1 MARKVSQ
8 NYKFTDSALV
18 NDKTYFDYLER
29 LKKVALSMF
38 EWVNLPDSMNA
49 RWLERC
55 LYYKGQAALLKDEK
69 FGFINTSSASAGH
82 INIYGLPTRL
92 NCYGYNYQSF
102 RKLYSGLNPMIPQ
115 EQTEKEQAVLVMN
128 NWEKIPTAYTLE
140 LFALRLY
147 EAERATDVNIK
158 AQKFPLIVSVD
169 ETQRLM
175 MENLMN
181 QYDGNQPFIFGD
193 KKQLN
198 DQLVKAIKTDS
209 PFVADKLQ
217 DYKLQIWNEA
227 LMFLGINTL
236 SVEKRERLISEE
248 ASANNEFINLNLQSY
263 LAPRQE
269 ACKQFNEM
277 FGLTGTDKEISVRVR
292 SDLHNIIKEAQ
303 SVINDYKELEII
315 DDIIPDKV
323 VKESEVK
330 SNG

>member
-8 NYKFTDSALV
+8 NYKFMDSALV

-55 LYYKGQAALLKDEK
+55 LYYKGQASLLKDDK
-69 FGFINTSSASAGH
+69 FGFINTGCASAGY

-102 RKLYSGLNPMIPQ
+102 RKLYSGLNPL
-115 EQTEKEQAVLVMN
+115 EDSEKVSKEQAILVMN
-128 NWEKIPTAYTLE
+128 NWERVPTAYTLE

-169 ETQRLM
+169 EKQRLM

-193 KKQLN
+193 KKQMGE
-198 DQLVKAIKTDS
+198 DLVKAIKTDS
-209 PFVADKLQ
+209 PYIADKLQ

-236 SVEKRERLISEE
+236 SIEKRERLIRDE
-248 ASANNEFINLNLQSY
+248 ASANNEFINLNLESY

-277 FGLTGTDKEISVRVR
+277 FGLTGTEKEISVRVR
-292 SDLHNIIKEAQ
+292 SDLHNVIKEAQ
-303 SVINDYKELEII
+303 SMINDFKEVETVDEL
-315 DDIIPDKV
+315 IPDDV
-323 VKESEVK
+323 IKESKGDKNE
-330 SNG
+330 